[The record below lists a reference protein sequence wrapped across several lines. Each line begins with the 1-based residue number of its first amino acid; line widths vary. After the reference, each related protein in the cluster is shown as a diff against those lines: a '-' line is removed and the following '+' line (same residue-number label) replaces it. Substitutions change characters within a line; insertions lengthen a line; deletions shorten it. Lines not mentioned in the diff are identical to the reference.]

1 MSPPAVS
8 LTMSTATTE
17 HRRPEPPRQLTTPDE
32 LRRWSE
38 RCRAAGL
45 LVGLVPTMGALHAGH
60 RSLIQ
65 SARADCDRVVV
76 SIFVNPR
83 QFGPGEDIDRY
94 PRSPEADLAVL
105 TEEGVDAVF
114 SPTVEAMYTP
124 SSATT
129 VRVDPSIT
137 GVLEGAHRPG
147 HFDGVALVVAKLLIS
162 CRPQRAYF
170 GQKDAQQCAVV
181 SRLARDLDTGVEVV
195 IGPVMR
201 DHDGLALSSR
211 NAYLDRADRERA
223 VAIPAGLSAAV
234 AAFEAGEHR
243 TARLCELVRGAMEA
257 AGFSVDYVAAVDAD
271 SFAPVDVAGP
281 GCQILVAGRLGA
293 TRLID
298 VIRLGI
304 DRAPLDA
311 AGSHGSQVSGAIGVH
326 GGE

>member
-1 MSPPAVS
+1 MR
-8 LTMSTATTE
+8 TATTD
-17 HRRPEPPRQLTTPDE
+17 HRPPEPPRRLTTPDE

-60 RSLIQ
+60 RSLIRR
-65 SARADCDRVVV
+65 ARADCDRVVV

-83 QFGPGEDIDRY
+83 QFGPGEDIERY
-94 PRSPEADLAVL
+94 PRSLADDVALL
-105 TEEGVDAVF
+105 TDEGVDAVF
-114 SPTVEAMYTP
+114 TPTVEAMYGEG
-124 SSATT
+124 SATT
-129 VRVDPSIT
+129 VCVDRSIT

-147 HFDGVALVVAKLLIS
+147 HFDGVALVVTKLLIA

-181 SRLARDLDTGVEVV
+181 RRLARDLDTGVEVV
-195 IGPVMR
+195 IGPVVR

-211 NAYLDRADRERA
+211 NVYLDPDERVRAL
-223 VAIPAGLSAAV
+223 AIPTGLSAAV
-234 AAFEAGEHR
+234 AAFDQGEHR
-243 TARLCELVRGAMEA
+243 TARLIELVQAPLEA
-257 AGFSVDYVAAVDAD
+257 AGVAIDYVAAVGGDT
-271 SFAPVDVAGP
+271 FASVDVAGP
-281 GCQILVAGRLGA
+281 GCQILVAGRIGS

-304 DRAPLDA
+304 DRAPLEA
-311 AGSHGSQVSGAIGVH
+311 VGSQESQVPGVIGVH